1 MKMSIKIAQLW
12 GIPIKLHITF
22 LLVLPLFTWIFA
34 NNSIQIGSLTIGFL
48 AIEDV
53 SMRHILSAIATVLL
67 FVCIA
72 LHELGHSWVAK
83 RHGAKIQNIT
93 LLLFGGVA
101 SMEAIPKDPKTE
113 AKMAFAGPLVS
124 LGLGISLYAI
134 HSIFSPFAG
143 SGIMI
148 IIGTLAY
155 FNIILAI
162 FNMVPAF
169 PMDGGRVLRAL
180 YATRMSYLR
189 ATQKAAYVGK
199 MFAIVMGIFGLLY
212 NIWLLMIAFF
222 IYIGASEEEKSTEL
236 SSTLAGVKISDIMST
251 KIKTVPESMTIAE
264 ILDFMLKNKHMGYPV
279 IRDDVQYTEIS
290 MKNVVGIVTYTDVH
304 KVLLTDQ
311 NEVKVSTVMTT
322 NIISVRPDDD
332 AMEAL
337 KKISAHNIG
346 RVLVVNNNQL
356 VGIVSRTD
364 IVRSI
369 KILESE
375 QN

>member
-1 MKMSIKIAQLW
+1 MKMSIKIVQLW

-34 NNSIQIGSLTIGFL
+34 NNSIQLGSLTIGFL

-53 SMRHILSAIATVLL
+53 SMRHTLSAIATVLL

-189 ATQKAAYVGK
+189 ATQRAAYVGK

-251 KIKTVPESMTIAE
+251 KIKTVPESMSIAK

-279 IRDDVQYTEIS
+279 MRDNIQGSETS
-290 MKNVVGIVTYTDVH
+290 MENIVGIVTYTDVH

-311 NEVKVSTVMTT
+311 NEVKVSTVMTA

-346 RVLVVNNNQL
+346 RVLVINSNQL